1 MLQWRQMKQIKAI
14 GKIMKPLL
22 LAILGSA
29 LALTA
34 CSDKTEQP
42 KTQQQPVSTQQ
53 AKAQE
58 TAQETPKQ
66 NQETTTASDKAQV
79 NANQAVTTEQTTAPT
94 TNIDTSQQ
102 VANANL
108 KDELFLFTQSLDM
121 ISQELMEQHKV
132 IYQKEKQAK
141 SRQDDDEIAKMT
153 IKVLSQQKD
162 LLQAIALTNP
172 QLSAIR
178 DKYVQ
183 SAELAIEAHKEMINI
198 RQPTAEDEKKLVAKF
213 TQGKKLSDE
222 AKKELQGL
230 IRQVSKK

>member
-1 MLQWRQMKQIKAI
+1 
-14 GKIMKPLL
+14 MKPLL
-22 LAILGSA
+22 LVVLGSA

-34 CSDKTEQP
+34 CSDEA
-42 KTQQQPVSTQQ
+42 KTQQQPV
-53 AKAQE
+53 
-58 TAQETPKQ
+58 
-66 NQETTTASDKAQV
+66 TTAKNTTQPQV
-79 NANQAVTTEQTTAPT
+79 APQQTQKNNEPKTANAPEKTVNQQTATTAPAT

-102 VANANL
+102 VADANL
-108 KDELFLFTQSLDM
+108 QDELFLFTQSLDM

-162 LLQAIALTNP
+162 LLQSIPLSSP

-183 SAELAIEAHKEMINI
+183 SATLAIEAHKEMISI
-198 RQPTAEDEKKLVAKF
+198 RQPTAKDEKKLVAKF

-230 IRQVSKK
+230 MQVNKK